1 MHFTNSNSYSGRKHT
16 MKKALKVIALIL
28 ALSMVACG
36 FASCGSTDTDTTD
49 GANATDNAV
58 VEKKDVIKV
67 VDIALTE
74 EQYGIAVSK
83 DQDDLLDKLNAF
95 IKESKENGVFDEITN
110 KYFGD
115 GTPEGITSAELD
127 TSKDQLVV
135 ATNAE
140 FAPFEYKDGD
150 KFMGIEM
157 EFMAKF
163 AESLGKELVI
173 KDGAFDAV
181 LNEVDSGNADIAAA
195 ALTISEERLKQ
206 VNFTDAFYT
215 ASQKVITL
223 ADDTKFADCTTK
235 EGVETVLNSFDSDVK
250 IGFQNGTTG
259 EFYTKGSD
267 DYAGYN
273 VTAAGY
279 DSAALAVQDMING
292 NIDYVITDEAP
303 ANALAEKFN
312 AAN

>member
-1 MHFTNSNSYSGRKHT
+1 

-28 ALSMVACG
+28 ALAMVACG

-49 GANATDNAV
+49 GANATDNAAAQT
-58 VEKKDVIKV
+58 KAVINV

-83 DQDDLLDKLNAF
+83 NQDDLLEKLNAF
-95 IKESKENGVFDEITN
+95 IKESKENGLFDEITN

-115 GTPEGITSAELD
+115 GTPEGVTSAVLD

-157 EFMAKF
+157 EFIAKF
-163 AESLGKELVI
+163 AENIGKELVI
-173 KDGAFDAV
+173 KDGAFEAV
-181 LNEVDSGNADIAAA
+181 LNEVESGNADIAVAG
-195 ALTISEERLKQ
+195 LTITEERLKQ
-206 VNFTDAFYT
+206 VNFTDSFYT
-215 ASQKVITL
+215 ASQKIITP
-223 ADDTKFADCTTK
+223 ADDTKFADCKTK
-235 EGVETVLNSFDSDVK
+235 EDIEAILNSFDSSVS
-250 IGFQNGTTG
+250 IGYQNGTTA
-259 EFYTKGSD
+259 EFYVKGD
-267 DYAGYN
+267 EGWDFAGYA
-273 VTAAGY
+273 VKAAGY
-279 DSAALAVQDMING
+279 DSGALAVQDMING
-292 NIDYVITDEAP
+292 VIDYVIIDEAP
-303 ANALAEKFN
+303 ANAFAEKFN